1 MRLSRRIG
9 GPASSAARPTHCQ
22 SHNYIAYEHAQACTC
37 AGGAACTKE
46 DPESQLPAERAFPG
60 LHACWVTP
68 GVLAMARP
76 WQELV
81 EEKGLP
87 AVFAAAGIRLIVN
100 LQEARNGAGQ
110 SKTAEHS

>member
-1 MRLSRRIG
+1 
-9 GPASSAARPTHCQ
+9 
-22 SHNYIAYEHAQACTC
+22 
-37 AGGAACTKE
+37 
-46 DPESQLPAERAFPG
+46 
-60 LHACWVTP
+60 
-68 GVLAMARP
+68 MARP

>member
-1 MRLSRRIG
+1 M
-9 GPASSAARPTHCQ
+9 
-22 SHNYIAYEHAQACTC
+22 
-37 AGGAACTKE
+37 KE
-46 DPESQLPAERAFPG
+46 DPESQPPAERAFPG

-81 EEKGLP
+81 EERGLP

-100 LQEARNGAGQ
+100 LQEARNGAGP
-110 SKTAEHS
+110 SNTAEHLCNSKLPRREGLPVR